1 MAAKRPRF
9 LLGCMLG
16 LSLLMGGCGF
26 QLRGTGVDSINLE
39 QLHLTTTRPDS
50 AIYRETRQNL
60 EAEGVRLT
68 PTAPYNLQLI
78 DERTDRVAVSY
89 TGRAT
94 AAEIELR
101 SSVTYIITDSQGRP
115 LIGPETLRTE
125 RVYVNDRN
133 NIIGTN
139 EEEELLQREM
149 QRDLTR
155 QLLFRLSSLT
165 ESELSAREQ
174 ALDRQL
180 P

>member
-1 MAAKRPRF
+1 MAATCSR
-9 LLGCMLG
+9 LLLSCILG
-16 LSLLMGGCGF
+16 LSLLAAGCGF
-26 QLRGTGVDSINLE
+26 QLRGTGVDNVDLE
-39 QLHLTTTRPDS
+39 RLHLTTMRPDS
-50 AIYRETRQNL
+50 VIYREIRQNL
-60 EAEGVRLT
+60 EADGVT
-68 PTAPYNLQLI
+68 ITESAPYHLQLL
-78 DERTDRVAVSY
+78 DERTERVAVSY

-101 SSVTYIITDSQGRP
+101 SSVTFTITDAQGRP
-115 LIGPETLRTE
+115 LVGPETLGTQ

-133 NIIGTN
+133 NVVGTN
-139 EEEELLQREM
+139 EEEALLQREM

-174 ALDRQL
+174 ALDRQT

>member
-1 MAAKRPRF
+1 MAAKSPRF
-9 LLGCMLG
+9 LLGCVLG
-16 LSLLMGGCGF
+16 LTLLTAGCGF
-26 QLRGTGVDSINLE
+26 QLRGTGVDSVDLDR
-39 QLHLTTTRPDS
+39 LHLTTMRPDS
-50 AIYRETRQNL
+50 VIYRETRQSL
-60 EAEGVRLT
+60 ESDGVT
-68 PTAPYNLQLI
+68 ITASAPYHLQLL
-78 DERTDRVAVSY
+78 DERTERVAVSY

-101 SSVTYIITDSQGRP
+101 SSLTFIISDSQGRP
-115 LIGPETLRTE
+115 LVGPETLGTQ

-133 NIIGTN
+133 NVVGTN
-139 EEEELLQREM
+139 EEEALLQGEM

-174 ALDRQL
+174 ALDRQM